1 MMTTPIY
8 DIAIIGSG
16 VIGSSAA
23 RLLTL
28 KGYRV
33 AVLEAGSDIAMGTS
47 KANSA
52 IVHAGFDC
60 KPGSLMAKL
69 NVRGNEI
76 FEDWCKKLDVP
87 FQRVGALVAAFAED
101 EEPVLDR
108 LLENARANKVPGAE
122 IISGDKAREIEPLLS
137 DKATKALWA
146 PSSAITCP
154 YEFTIACA
162 ENAKKNGA
170 EFIFNSKIVSV
181 DADGSC
187 FILTTADKRIFKAKN
202 VINAAGIYS
211 DDVSAMVGDIDFK
224 IVPRKGEYLLLD
236 RSAAHFST
244 VVFQTP
250 SKMGKGV
257 LVAPT
262 VDGNSFAGPTAVDQ
276 EDKTDTSVT
285 PEGIAS
291 LKLLAA
297 KSAPSMDFRKTI
309 TLFAGLRA
317 QAVPLAPTAPEHDF
331 IIRAHRKNAGVF
343 TEAAGICSPGLSSA
357 PAIAEYITALLEE
370 NGAAP
375 SGEAGGDPTRQ
386 AIPAFRHMTDEE
398 RKAAIEKNPLYGRIV
413 CRCETITEAEIVE
426 AIHRGATTVDGV
438 KRRTRAGMGRCQ
450 GGFCSPKVMEIIA
463 RERGVPITS
472 ITKFGTGS
480 EISPWRTRE
489 GMENQ

>member
-1 MMTTPIY
+1 MTTQTY

-16 VIGSSAA
+16 VIGSATA

-28 KGYRV
+28 KGYKV

-60 KPGSLMAKL
+60 KPGSMMARL
-69 NVRGNEI
+69 NVRGNKI
-76 FEDWCKKLDVP
+76 FEAWCQDLDVP

-108 LLENARANKVPGAE
+108 LLENAKANDVPGAE

-137 DKATKALWA
+137 KAATKALWA

-162 ENAKKNGA
+162 ENAMSNGA
-170 EFIFNSKIVSV
+170 EFIFNARVVTINSSGSV
-181 DADGSC
+181 
-187 FILTTADKRIFKAKN
+187 FELLTSDKRAFKAKT

-211 DDVSAMVGDIDFK
+211 DEVSALVGDVDFK

-291 LKLLAA
+291 LKLMAA
-297 KSAPSMDFRKTI
+297 KSAPSMDFRKII

-317 QAVPLAPTAPEHDF
+317 QAVPLAPTVPEHDF
-331 IIRAHRKNAGVF
+331 IIRAHRKNAGIF
-343 TEAAGICSPGLSSA
+343 AEAAGICSPGLSSA
-357 PAIAEYITALLEE
+357 PAIAEYITTLLEE
-370 NGAAP
+370 NGTTPSNAP
-375 SGEAGGDPTRQ
+375 GGDPIRK
-386 AIPAFRHMTDEE
+386 AIPAFRHMNDEE

-426 AIHRGATTVDGV
+426 AIRRGASTVDGV

-472 ITKFGTGS
+472 VSKFGAGS

-489 GMENQ
+489 GMDN